1 MYKAKQLLLVIILV
15 IIPTTSFSQHIT
27 NSPYSRYGYGKLSEK
42 AFSAQRG
49 MGGIGFGVRNS
60 KIINPMNPAS
70 YSNVDSMTFM
80 IDMGV
85 AGQVGWLE
93 DEAGTDKKSNGG
105 LEYIAMQFPLIKK
118 MGMGIG
124 LEPIS
129 SVGYGYARYQTL
141 SDGESYATA
150 TNTGDGGLS
159 QVYASLSY
167 DLFSRVSVGGKLGYL
182 FGNLRHDKTSGFTSS
197 GSPHSAS
204 WRDTL
209 QISGLTYNLGLQ
221 YHQPIG
227 KNKQFVIGAVYTP
240 KTKVNGK
247 FNQEYR
253 TMTSSGNT
261 ISSSYISSRDSV
273 YEMPESYAVGVS
285 YSQINKFLVGF
296 DALYERWSDAKFHD
310 TTGDLKD
317 RMKFSLGGEFIPD
330 ALSRNYF
337 KQIRYR
343 AGLNYA
349 DSYIKAE
356 YDNSPKEHEYKEYG
370 ASFGLGFPTTD
381 KRSMVNISFDYS
393 LLSPDTKGMTKE
405 QYFKIT
411 LSYTFNELWFFKRKV
426 Q

>member
-1 MYKAKQLLLVIILV
+1 MYKAKQLLLAIILV
-15 IIPTTSFSQHIT
+15 IIPITSFSQNTT

-42 AFSAQRG
+42 AFAAQRG
-49 MGGIGFGVRNS
+49 MGGIGLGVRNS

-80 IDMGV
+80 IDMGIM
-85 AGQVGWLE
+85 GQMGWLE
-93 DEAGTDKKSNGG
+93 EGNESDKKANGG
-105 LEYIAMQFPLIKK
+105 LEYLAMQFPLSKK
-118 MGMGIG
+118 VGMGIG

-129 SVGYGYARYQTL
+129 HVGYGYGRYEYL
-141 SDGESYATA
+141 SDEESYATVSH
-150 TNTGDGGLS
+150 TGDGGLS

-167 DLFSRVSVGGKLGYL
+167 DFFDRISVGAKFGYL
-182 FGNLRHDKTSGFTSS
+182 FGDIKHDNTSAL
-197 GSPHSAS
+197 SPTGTHIAS

-209 QISGLTYNLGLQ
+209 RISGISYNLGIQ

-227 KNKQFVIGAVYTP
+227 KDKYFVVGAVYTP
-240 KTKVNGK
+240 KTKVSGNYK
-247 FNQEYR
+247 AADLR
-253 TMTSSGNT
+253 MTSSGST
-261 ISSSYISSRDSV
+261 ISSDYFSSKDSI
-273 YEMPESYAVGVS
+273 YEMPESYGIGIS
-285 YSQINKFLVGF
+285 YNKINKYMVGF
-296 DALYERWSDAKFHD
+296 DALYEKWSEAKFHD
-310 TTGDLKD
+310 TTDQLKD

-330 ALSRNYF
+330 AFSRNYF

-356 YDNSPKEHEYKEYG
+356 YNNSPKEHEYKEYG
-370 ASFGLGFPTTD
+370 ASFGLGFPTVD

-393 LLSPDTKGMTKE
+393 LLSPDTNGMTKE